1 MCTYIHTCMR
11 DSYPPW
17 IDNEH
22 NSFQQPDLGHWE
34 WHHVGPPRV
43 GGVPSEIWKAGRGR
57 CRWAKGRRKSAEIG
71 RSKWQIHGKWTLVGL
86 KTLGDTVKH
95 TENRNPLV
103 SWLWTCNQAQ
113 LGRLASLSWH
123 QAQNQRGS
131 CGQSLEEEKR
141 TKMSKGNLFQQEAP
155 MPPPDLTWYND
166 VKSW

>member
-1 MCTYIHTCMR
+1 MCIYIYTCMR
-11 DSYPPW
+11 DIYPPL

-22 NSFQQPDLGHWE
+22 NSFQQPDLWHWE

-131 CGQSLEEEKR
+131 CKARRKLWSVTWRGKENKDEQRQFVPARGPHAS
-141 TKMSKGNLFQQEAP
+141 TGF
-155 MPPPDLTWYND
+155 DL
-166 VKSW
+166 V